1 MTIVVVGLNYRTAP
15 IEIREKLTLSGYAL
29 QIALEELRGVDA
41 LDTAYPPQS
50 AASIDE
56 VVILSTCNRLEVIVS
71 APSAESATARIE
83 RFLCNT
89 QTIVLETLREHLY
102 VHTADEAVYH
112 LMRVACGLDSMILGE
127 AQILGQITQAYESAL
142 QNGTVG
148 AVLSHLFAQ
157 VIHAGKRAHTETA
170 IGRHTTSASH
180 AGALL
185 LMDKLQ
191 DPQHARVLVIGAG
204 EMAVLAAQALTR
216 YDVRDLAFLNRTQ
229 ARAETL
235 AQEFGGRALSWYQ
248 FDEALAWAD
257 AVICATGAPH
267 TVLHQRDIEAV
278 QQRRQYRPM
287 VIMDIALPR
296 DVEISVNQVT
306 NVQVYDIDDL
316 QSVVDNNI
324 EMRRAAIPQV
334 ETIIHQEM
342 ARFGEW
348 YHSRQVTPVIKT
360 LREWAQGIADEELV
374 HTLNRLSD
382 ADERTRQTVTRL
394 AHRLVNRLLHEPT
407 SRLRIQASEGNACGY
422 AYAVRELFALDAL
435 EHIECQHHSQQCTT
449 SETSNGHAHPVTQSC
464 TLHCILPHGTEH

>member
-15 IEIREKLTLSGYAL
+15 IEIREKLTLSGFAL
-29 QIALEELRGVDA
+29 HLALGELRGGVDTH
-41 LDTAYPPQS
+41 DTAHPPSS
-50 AASIDE
+50 APIDE
-56 VVILSTCNRLEVIVS
+56 VVILSTCNRLEIIVS
-71 APSAESATARIE
+71 APHVESATAHIE
-83 RFLCNT
+83 RFLCDT
-89 QTIVLETLREHLY
+89 QTIDPETLREHLY
-102 VHTADEAVYH
+102 SYSADEAVHH
-112 LMRVACGLDSMILGE
+112 LMHVACGLDSMILGE

-142 QNGTVG
+142 HSGTVG

-157 VIHAGKRAHTETA
+157 VIHTGKRAHTETA
-170 IGRHTTSASH
+170 IGRHTTSVSH

-185 LMDKLQ
+185 LLDKLQ
-191 DPQHARVLVIGAG
+191 DPQRARVLVIGAG

-216 YDVRDLAFLNRTQ
+216 YDVRTLAFMNRTQ

-235 AQEFGGRALSWYQ
+235 AQQFGGQALSWYQ
-248 FDEALAWAD
+248 FDEALTWAD

-267 TVLHQRDIEAV
+267 TVLHRYAIEMV

-287 VIMDIALPR
+287 VIMDIAVPR
-296 DVEISVNQVT
+296 DVEISVNQVA

-324 EMRRAAIPQV
+324 EMRRAAMPQV
-334 ETIIHQEM
+334 ETIIQQEM

-374 HTLNRLSD
+374 QTLNRLSN

-435 EHIECQHHSQQCTT
+435 DNIECQHYSQQCTDT
-449 SETSNGHAHPVTQSC
+449 PNSHTQSASQSC